1 MQYPTITDPSL
12 ALEYKMKQGK
22 GAKANRVFPR
32 EYTGHSKHSL
42 PKTKETILQMDI
54 TKSVQLIWSVISDSL
69 RAHELQHA
77 RLSCLSLTPGVC
89 SQSCPLSQWCHPTI
103 SSSVVPFSSRLQPFP
118 ASGSFPMKRPLFKCN
133 WLSLKMIQRQPQST
147 RGLSSPPPLSNS
159 PQIIRLLCANPGSV
173 TPSRKGDYR
182 KGDLGPELNNGTE
195 WTLKF
200 SKKGDTL
207 IQSFWRSL
215 GLYMEPSQKVNAI
228 IRLILRIPH

>member
-32 EYTGHSKHSL
+32 EYTGHGKHSL

-54 TKSVQLIWSVISDSL
+54 TKSVQFSCSVISDSL

-103 SSSVVPFSSRLQPFP
+103 SSSVVPFSSRLESFP
-118 ASGSFPMKRPLFKCN
+118 ASGSLPT
-133 WLSLKMIQRQPQST
+133 RQFFTSGGQST
-147 RGLSSPPPLSNS
+147 ESSASASVLPMNIQNLFPLGLTGLISLSKKLWRVFSNTTVQKHQFFGAQFSLWSNS
-159 PQIIRLLCANPGSV
+159 DIHTWLL
-173 TPSRKGDYR
+173 K
-182 KGDLGPELNNGTE
+182 
-195 WTLKF
+195 
-200 SKKGDTL
+200 
-207 IQSFWRSL
+207 
-215 GLYMEPSQKVNAI
+215 
-228 IRLILRIPH
+228 